1 MAEGGRG
8 IVKTNQSKFM
18 IVAISSRLQQQQ
30 MRQKKN
36 NKMFL
41 QVLQTFPFVSII
53 FTSSNADPGQ
63 FLPNLTR
70 MLSCESDARCKAKKK
85 R

>member
-1 MAEGGRG
+1 
-8 IVKTNQSKFM
+8 
-18 IVAISSRLQQQQ
+18 
-30 MRQKKN
+30 
-36 NKMFL
+36 MFL
-41 QVLQTFPFVSII
+41 QVMQTFPFVFIV

-70 MLSCESDARCKAKKK
+70 MLSCESDARYKAKKK

>member
-1 MAEGGRG
+1 
-8 IVKTNQSKFM
+8 
-18 IVAISSRLQQQQ
+18 

-85 R
+85 KDKMHEDVSKKKKKEKVPYLLKPGETLIT